1 MKASYFLD
9 FTDAPPLRRIGF
21 WDWFAGTVLLG
32 ILLVGSTFLLVP
44 IFGLLPLEWQLDL
57 NPNFPR
63 SGYGETL
70 FLWLTFVPAFIAPFL
85 IYQYYHNLPFKRLLT
100 ATKSFRWA
108 RLFTA
113 LVVIMTVFGIST
125 LVEYALFP
133 SEFDDVILHP
143 DWSGFGLLL
152 LMTLIFLP
160 IQSAS
165 EEILCRGYLNQGLSL
180 ITRNPWIAFVI
191 TSAFFAAL
199 HLANPEADGQVLPYM
214 MDTFMFGMAMC
225 WLSYE
230 DQGLESAIGAHIGNN
245 LFVFV
250 IFGYA
255 DPTLPQSAI
264 WMGPEPVI
272 DWKDTLESAAYIF
285 GTTYAIIRINR
296 WRAKSQKV
304 RRKTL

>member
-1 MKASYFLD
+1 MRYSYFLD
-9 FTDAPPLRRIGF
+9 FSDAPPSRRIRF
-21 WDWFAGTVLLG
+21 WDWFAGTILLG
-32 ILLVGSTFLLVP
+32 IFLVGSAFLLVP
-44 IFGLLPLEWQLDL
+44 IFGFLPLEWQLDL

-70 FLWLTFVPAFIAPFL
+70 FLWLTFIPAFIAPFL
-85 IYQYYHNLPFKRLLT
+85 VYRYYHNLPFKRLLT
-100 ATKSFRWA
+100 AGSTFQWS

-113 LVVIMTVFGIST
+113 LITIIMVFGIST
-125 LVEYALFP
+125 LIEFALFP
-133 SEFDDVILHP
+133 SEFENISLHT
-143 DWSGFGLLL
+143 DWSGFSILLF
-152 LMTLIFLP
+152 MTLILLP

-180 ITRNPWIAFVI
+180 ITRNPWVAFVL
-191 TSAFFAAL
+191 TSGFFAAL
-199 HLANPEADGQVLPYM
+199 HLANPEADGQVWPYM
-214 MDTFMFGMAMC
+214 VDTFIFGMAMC

-250 IFGYA
+250 ILGYA
-255 DPTLPQSAI
+255 DPSLPQTAI

-272 DWKDTLESAAYIF
+272 DWKDTLETATYIF

-296 WRAKSQKV
+296 WRANRQ
-304 RRKTL
+304 KTL

>member
-1 MKASYFLD
+1 MKNSYFLD
-9 FTDAPPLRRIGF
+9 FSDTPPSRRIRF
-21 WDWFAGTVLLG
+21 WDWFAGTLILG
-32 ILLVGSTFLLVP
+32 
-44 IFGLLPLEWQLDL
+44 GLLFVSLYLLIPIYGVLPIEWQLDV
-57 NPNFPR
+57 NPDFPR

-85 IYQYYHNLPFKRLLT
+85 IYKYYHRLPLKRLLT
-100 ATKSFRWA
+100 AARRFQWG

-113 LVVIMTVFGIST
+113 LMVIMIVYGGATLIEYGVFS
-125 LVEYALFP
+125 
-133 SEFDDVILHP
+133 SEFDDVTLHP
-143 DWSGFGLLL
+143 DWSGFGILL

-180 ITRNPWIAFVI
+180 ITRNPWIAFVM
-191 TSAFFAAL
+191 TSGFFALL
-199 HLANPEADGQVLPYM
+199 HLGNPEAEGQVWPYM
-214 MDTFMFGMAMC
+214 IGTFIFGMAMC

-245 LFVFV
+245 LFIFV

-296 WRAKSQKV
+296 WRTQ
-304 RRKTL
+304 RRKTLQANA